1 MNLHHPHD
9 QAATAFR
16 RGTVARSVCLL
27 AVLTAWFASS
37 PIEARAELR
46 FASLGDFHLEN
57 SDVIRDCKIGYR
69 TFGTLNADR
78 SNVILFPTW
87 FTGHTKDLVEFMAA
101 DGMVDISKYYVVAVD
116 ALGNGIS
123 SSPSNSAKQGRQA
136 FPRFSTGDMVRSQHK
151 LLTEEL
157 GIAHLHAVMGI
168 SMGGMQTFEW
178 IVTYPEFMDKA
189 IPIIGSPRLAAYDLL
204 LWRTE
209 LNVIEAVLE
218 AYTDP
223 SQQRRIAM
231 KLANDVQQLALTS
244 PGRFNADVGRD
255 QLEVKMASTEAETIK
270 KMGPYDWAS
279 QLRAMIGHDVA
290 RRFGGKIELAAQEVE
305 ADVLVISAVRDHM
318 VTPGPSFDFA
328 GRVKARTFK
337 MESDCGHLSFQCQA
351 EEVKH
356 AVREFL
362 AE

>member
-1 MNLHHPHD
+1 MTLHHPHHD
-9 QAATAFR
+9 ASKAR
-16 RGTVARSVCLL
+16 LRGTIARSVYLL
-27 AVLTAWFASS
+27 AVLTAWVGFSA
-37 PIEARAELR
+37 IEAHAELR
-46 FASLGDFHLEN
+46 FTSLGDFRLE
-57 SDVIRDCKIGYR
+57 SGEVIRDCKIGYR

-78 SNVILFPTW
+78 SNAVLIPTW
-87 FTGHTKDLVEFMAA
+87 FTGHTKDLVEFMSA
-101 DGMVDISKYYVVAVD
+101 DGMVDTSKYYVVAVD

-123 SSPSNSAKQGRQA
+123 SSPSNSAQQAKEA
-136 FPRFSTGDMVRSQHK
+136 FPRFSIGDMVRSQHK

-157 GIAHLHAVMGI
+157 GIRHLHAVMGI

-178 IVTYPEFMDKA
+178 IVAYPEFMDKA
-189 IPIIGSPRLAAYDLL
+189 IPIIGSPRLGSYDLL

-218 AYTDP
+218 AYADP

-244 PGRFNADVGRD
+244 PDHFNADVARD

-290 RRFGGKIELAAQEVE
+290 RRFGSKIDMAAEEVK
-305 ADVLVISAVRDHM
+305 ADVLVISAIHDHM

-351 EEVKH
+351 DEVKTV
-356 AVREFL
+356 VREFL

>member
-1 MNLHHPHD
+1 MKIHAGRTRALGTPRC
-9 QAATAFR
+9 AF
-16 RGTVARSVCLL
+16 VARRAFAASVLATWVLL
-27 AVLTAWFASS
+27 S
-37 PIEARAELR
+37 PIEAHAELQ
-46 FASLGDFHLEN
+46 FTSLGDFRLE
-57 SDVIRDCKIGYR
+57 SGEVIRDCKIGYR
-69 TFGTLNADR
+69 TFGTLNTDR
-78 SNVILFPTW
+78 SNVVLFPTW
-87 FTGHTKDLVEFMAA
+87 FSGHTKDLVEFMAA
-101 DGMVDISKYYVVAVD
+101 DGMVDTSKYYVIAVD

-123 SSPSNSAKQGRQA
+123 SSPSNSAEQARQA
-136 FPRFSTGDMVRSQHK
+136 FPRFSIGDMVRSQHK
-151 LLTEEL
+151 LLTEDL
-157 GIAHLHAVMGI
+157 GIRHLHAGMGI

-178 IVTYPEFMDKA
+178 IVAYPEFMDRA

-218 AYTDP
+218 AYADP
-223 SQQRRIAM
+223 SQERRIAM

-244 PGRFNADVGRD
+244 PDHFNADVARD

-290 RRFGGKIELAAQEVE
+290 RRFGSKIDMAAEEVK
-305 ADVLVISAVRDHM
+305 ADVLVISAIHDHM

-351 EEVKH
+351 DEVKTV
-356 AVREFL
+356 VREFL

>member
-1 MNLHHPHD
+1 MNLHHPHN
-9 QAATAFR
+9 QAAKAIR
-16 RGTVARSVCLL
+16 RGTIARSVCLL
-27 AVLTAWFASS
+27 AVLTAWFALS

-46 FASLGDFHLEN
+46 FASLGDFQLEN
-57 SDVIRDCKIGYR
+57 GAVIRDCKIGYR

-78 SNVILFPTW
+78 SNAVLIPTW
-87 FTGHTKDLVEFMAA
+87 FTGHTKDLVDFMAT
-101 DGMVDISKYYVVAVD
+101 DGMVDTSKYYVIAVD

-123 SSPSNSAKQGRQA
+123 SSPSNSANQA
-136 FPRFSTGDMVRSQHK
+136 RETFPRFSIGDMVRSQHK

-157 GIAHLHAVMGI
+157 GIGHLHAVMGI

-178 IVTYPEFMDKA
+178 IVAYPEFMDKA
-189 IPIIGSPRLAAYDLL
+189 IPIIGSPRLASYDLL

-231 KLANDVQQLALTS
+231 KLANDIQQLALTS
-244 PGRFNADVGRD
+244 PDNFNAEVGRD
-255 QLEVKMASTEAETIK
+255 QIEAKMATTEAETIK

-290 RRFGGKIELAAQEVE
+290 RRFGSKIDMAAAEVQ

-337 MESDCGHLSFQCQA
+337 MESDCGHLSFQCQGD
-351 EEVKH
+351 EVKS

>member
-1 MNLHHPHD
+1 
-9 QAATAFR
+9 
-16 RGTVARSVCLL
+16 
-27 AVLTAWFASS
+27 
-37 PIEARAELR
+37 
-46 FASLGDFHLEN
+46 
-57 SDVIRDCKIGYR
+57 
-69 TFGTLNADR
+69 
-78 SNVILFPTW
+78 
-87 FTGHTKDLVEFMAA
+87 
-101 DGMVDISKYYVVAVD
+101 
-116 ALGNGIS
+116 
-123 SSPSNSAKQGRQA
+123 
-136 FPRFSTGDMVRSQHK
+136 
-151 LLTEEL
+151 
-157 GIAHLHAVMGI
+157 MGI

-178 IVTYPEFMDKA
+178 IVAYPEFMDRA
-189 IPIIGSPRLAAYDLL
+189 IPIIGSPRLGSYDLL

-218 AYTDP
+218 AYADP

-244 PGRFNADVGRD
+244 PDHFNADVARD

-290 RRFGGKIELAAQEVE
+290 RRFGSKIDMAAEEVK
-305 ADVLVISAVRDHM
+305 ADVLVISAIHDHM

-351 EEVKH
+351 DEVKTV
-356 AVREFL
+356 VREFL